1 MKKVVLVLAALV
13 LAFVLTCPKAHAAAV
28 SAPVF
33 SPLRAALA
41 VGADYAFY
49 SGKDAPAFPV
59 KKEWQV
65 GIFGSYKLTTT
76 LSLVGGTRFAV
87 DSKQFDSKVGL
98 RLLVWDGN
106 K

>member
-1 MKKVVLVLAALV
+1 MKKVVVVLATLVLV
-13 LAFVLTCPKAHAAAV
+13 FVACSQARAAAV

-59 KKEWQV
+59 RKEWQV
-65 GIFGSYKLTTT
+65 GVFGSYKLTTT

>member
-1 MKKVVLVLAALV
+1 MKKVLFVAALAV
-13 LAFVLTCPKAHAAAV
+13 FIFTLTPQAKAASI
-28 SAPVF
+28 SAPLF

-41 VGADYAFY
+41 IGGDYAWY
-49 SGKDAPAFPV
+49 NGKDAPAFPV

-65 GIFGSYKLTTT
+65 GIFASYKLTPT
-76 LSLVGGTRFAV
+76 LSLVGGTRYAV
-87 DSKQFDSKVGL
+87 DSKQFDNKVGL

>member
-1 MKKVVLVLAALV
+1 MKKVFVVLAALV

-28 SAPVF
+28 SAPLF
-33 SPLRAALA
+33 SPLRAAVA

-49 SGKDAPAFPV
+49 SGHDAPVFPV
-59 KKEWQV
+59 KKEWQA
-65 GIFGSYKLTTT
+65 GIFGSYKLTPT
-76 LSLVGGTRFAV
+76 LSLVGGTRYGL